1 MEIKN
6 TGGTDMIPA
15 LLCFLFCPAK
25 PCCVFE
31 QYEVE

>member
-15 LLCFLFCPAK
+15 LLCSGNCGNLDSK
-25 PCCVFE
+25 
-31 QYEVE
+31 VEI